1 MIENAHKKKIGDLV
15 EENYQYASVLYNFG
29 IHFYESPH
37 QTLEDICRSKGLNLP
52 VVVAKLE
59 NLYKK
64 SEVRELSFNAYPI
77 KLVVAYLKHTHH
89 LFIRHKLPYMLRLI
103 QSANPKSFY
112 NRQIAEDLQLVFPLF
127 AYDFISHIHHEEDTL
142 FAYIDTLDMAS
153 KGLKSLSSVYYQME
167 RHSIHQFAV
176 AHQCEDDEMDGIRT
190 ITSAYYLP
198 QDASL
203 HMRVIYA
210 ELQAFEE
217 ELSLHAGMEDEILM
231 PKALRLE
238 NEVKEL
244 IRAKAALN

>member
-29 IHFYESPH
+29 IHFYETSH
-37 QTLEDICRSKGLNLP
+37 QTLEELCRSKGLNLG
-52 VVVAKLE
+52 VVISKLE

-77 KLVVAYLKHTHH
+77 KLVIAYLKHTHH
-89 LFIRHKLPYMLRLI
+89 LFVRNKLPYMLRLI
-103 QSANPKSFY
+103 QSVEARAFY

-142 FAYIDTLDMAS
+142 FAYIDLLDQARRGMKNPSAI
-153 KGLKSLSSVYYQME
+153 YYAME
-167 RHSIHQFAV
+167 RHSIHQFAM
-176 AHQCEDDEMDGIRT
+176 AHQSEDDEMEGIRS
-190 ITSAYYLP
+190 ITADYYLP

-217 ELSLHAGMEDEILM
+217 DLKLHAGMEDEILM

-244 IRAKAALN
+244 IRLKTALN